1 MILLI
6 GGEKGGTG
14 KTTIATNLAS
24 MRASAG
30 RDVLLV
36 DTDIQGSASFWVQT
50 RDEASVEP
58 RVANV
63 QKFGKNLAN
72 ELSDLAK
79 RYQDIIIDA
88 GGRDSAELRASLVR
102 ADLAVIPVQASQFD
116 LWTLDRMDE
125 MVKLA
130 KTYNEGLRVKIL
142 ISRAPTNPGVTEANN
157 AAELVGEFDTFDLA
171 ETIIR
176 DRIAFRRAAAEGK
189 GVAEM
194 YDPETE
200 KAAWEINKLYKE
212 IYQ

>member
-14 KTTIATNLAS
+14 KTTIATNLAA
-24 MRASAG
+24 MRARAG

-50 RDEASVEP
+50 RDEASIEP

-130 KTYNEGLRVKIL
+130 KSYNQALQVKIL
-142 ISRAPTNPGVTEANN
+142 ISRASTNPGVTEANN
-157 AAELVGEFDTFDLA
+157 AAELVEEFDTFALA
-171 ETIIR
+171 DTIIR

-189 GVAEM
+189 GVTEM

>member
-14 KTTIATNLAS
+14 KTTIATNLAA
-24 MRASAG
+24 MRARAG

-50 RDEASVEP
+50 RDEASIEP

-130 KTYNEGLRVKIL
+130 KSYNQALQVKIL
-142 ISRAPTNPGVTEANN
+142 ISRASTNPGVTEANN
-157 AAELVGEFDTFDLA
+157 AAELVEEFETFALA
-171 ETIIR
+171 DTIIR

-189 GVAEM
+189 GVTEM

>member
-14 KTTIATNLAS
+14 KTTIATNLAA
-24 MRASAG
+24 MRARAG

-130 KTYNEGLRVKIL
+130 KSYNQGLQVKIL
-142 ISRAPTNPGVTEANN
+142 ISRASTNPGVTEANN
-157 AAELVGEFDTFDLA
+157 AAELVEEFDTFALA
-171 ETIIR
+171 DTIIR

-189 GVAEM
+189 GVTEM

>member
-14 KTTIATNLAS
+14 KTTIATNLAA
-24 MRASAG
+24 MRARAG

-79 RYQDIIIDA
+79 RYQDIVIDA

-130 KTYNEGLRVKIL
+130 KSYNQGLRVKIL
-142 ISRAPTNPGVTEANN
+142 ISRASTNPGVTEANN
-157 AAELVGEFDTFDLA
+157 AAELVEEFDTFALA
-171 ETIIR
+171 NTIIR

-189 GVAEM
+189 GVTEM

>member
-14 KTTIATNLAS
+14 KTTIATNLAA
-24 MRASAG
+24 MRARAG

-50 RDEASVEP
+50 RDEASIEP

-63 QKFGKNLAN
+63 QKFGKNLAK

-130 KTYNEGLRVKIL
+130 KSYNQALQVKIL
-142 ISRAPTNPGVTEANN
+142 ISRASTNPGVTEANN
-157 AAELVGEFDTFDLA
+157 AAELVEEFDTFALA
-171 ETIIR
+171 DTIIR

-189 GVAEM
+189 GVTEM

>member
-14 KTTIATNLAS
+14 KTTIATNLAA

-50 RDEASVEP
+50 RDESNVDP

-72 ELSDLAK
+72 ELSDLSK

-88 GGRDSAELRASLVR
+88 GGRDSAELRAALVR
-102 ADLAVIPVQASQFD
+102 ADLAIIPVQASQFD

-130 KTYNEGLRVKIL
+130 KTYNEKLQVKIL
-142 ISRAPTNPGVTEANN
+142 ISRAATNLAVPETEK
-157 AAELVGEFDTFDLA
+157 AAELVADFDSFSLLN
-171 ETIIR
+171 TIIR
-176 DRIAFRRAAAEGK
+176 DRIAFRRAAAAGK
-189 GVAEM
+189 GVTEM
-194 YDPETE
+194 YNPDIE
-200 KAAWEINKLYKE
+200 KAAFEINMLYKE

>member
-14 KTTIATNLAS
+14 KTTIATNLAA
-24 MRASAG
+24 MRARAG

-130 KTYNEGLRVKIL
+130 KTYNQGLQVKIL
-142 ISRAPTNPGVTEANN
+142 ISRSSTNPGVTEANN
-157 AAELVGEFDTFDLA
+157 AAELVGEFETFALA
-171 ETIIR
+171 DTIIR

-189 GVAEM
+189 GVTEM

>member
-14 KTTIATNLAS
+14 KTTIATNLAA
-24 MRASAG
+24 MRARAG

-130 KTYNEGLRVKIL
+130 KSYNQGLRVKIL
-142 ISRAPTNPGVTEANN
+142 ISRASTNPGVTEANN
-157 AAELVGEFDTFDLA
+157 AAELVEEFDTFALA
-171 ETIIR
+171 DTIIR

-189 GVAEM
+189 GVTEM

>member
-50 RDEASVEP
+50 RDDASVEP